1 MFAAAVSGE
10 GPSFGGSRS
19 AAGPAD
25 DDVAVVDAIES
36 GDEVDGDY
44 DEDADYDELESEFI
58 ASDDGDD
65 EIDDGDSED
74 EGVRPRRVVS
84 VDFDERRDGG
94 AGRGDEGD
102 DVGPSERYE
111 WREVPVDG
119 YARRKREEIPA
130 VARDWQARP
139 SSEGR
144 GEGTSGCVASDAES
158 ILRGETLR
166 LSHLVEKKERRR
178 ENEAIIEALADSRE
192 NNREQDMSEVTRIR
206 LESDLL
212 TLQAEVDRL
221 RTSEAE
227 ARGERDGAFAERAA
241 SMAQVDELRA
251 RLRSFEA
258 PAQVAHDNKDAKD
271 GQSIDDDVL
280 MEIVSR
286 LPPKPQTRFKS
297 VSKTW
302 HSLVSSIILH
312 SKPESPLSGLF
323 IQMKASFRR
332 TGSTHYLPIRDDDDE
347 TYTDP
352 TFSFLPS
359 HPPKCIVDS
368 RDGFILLSS
377 SPTNSRQNKYSL
389 CNPVTRQWLSLPLPP
404 IRVCRNSAGSL
415 RVHVALVF
423 DDPKYLSSREFKV
436 IRFCSGPV
444 IDMVTS
450 AGGEDYNPLP
460 HRGVD
465 LCVDIYSSKTGQWAQ
480 SKASVKNRPTFY
492 LLDWPPVLF
501 DGAIYLSAAPQQVLR
516 YLFKRLE
523 FWLKDN

>member
-1 MFAAAVSGE
+1 M
-10 GPSFGGSRS
+10 
-19 AAGPAD
+19 
-25 DDVAVVDAIES
+25 DAS
-36 GDEVDGDY
+36 
-44 DEDADYDELESEFI
+44 
-58 ASDDGDD
+58 
-65 EIDDGDSED
+65 
-74 EGVRPRRVVS
+74 
-84 VDFDERRDGG
+84 
-94 AGRGDEGD
+94 
-102 DVGPSERYE
+102 
-111 WREVPVDG
+111 
-119 YARRKREEIPA
+119 
-130 VARDWQARP
+130 
-139 SSEGR
+139 
-144 GEGTSGCVASDAES
+144 
-158 ILRGETLR
+158 
-166 LSHLVEKKERRR
+166 
-178 ENEAIIEALADSRE
+178 
-192 NNREQDMSEVTRIR
+192 
-206 LESDLL
+206 
-212 TLQAEVDRL
+212 
-221 RTSEAE
+221 
-227 ARGERDGAFAERAA
+227 
-241 SMAQVDELRA
+241 
-251 RLRSFEA
+251 
-258 PAQVAHDNKDAKD
+258 QVAHDNKDAKD

-312 SKPESPLSGLF
+312 SKPKSPLSGLF

-332 TGSTHYLPIRDDDDE
+332 PGSTHYLPIRDDDDE

-377 SPTNSRQNKYSL
+377 SPTNSRQNEYFL

-423 DDPKYLSSREFKV
+423 DDPTYLSSREFKV

-450 AGGEDYNPLP
+450 AGGEDEDYNPLP

-516 YLFKRLE
+516 FDIEEESSQFLFLPNELRWSRFMEHLCGDFKHPMSCLGLCEGCLCYAYHNCSDMQVWVFDDGRSGDWVLKHHVDLRIFGFLDRPLVHSGNFKDHLKIPFDILAFHPSLDAVFIRKPDGFHWYDFQKGELETIKLSSLWASDQKNFLLVYPFLESYISLRL
-523 FWLKDN
+523 